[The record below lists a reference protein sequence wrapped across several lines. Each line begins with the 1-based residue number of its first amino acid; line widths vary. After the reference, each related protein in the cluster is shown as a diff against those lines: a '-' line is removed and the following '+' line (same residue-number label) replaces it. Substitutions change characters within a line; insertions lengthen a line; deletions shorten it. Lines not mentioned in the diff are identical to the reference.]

1 MKKILVLLL
10 TVCCFTSIFATTACK
25 STKNGS
31 ITIAVPDG
39 APVLALY
46 SLMENVNVLENY
58 EIKYR
63 VLSGAE
69 NIGKT
74 LISGQA
80 DCAVM
85 PVNVASKLYNA
96 GNDLKL
102 ASVNVFGVL
111 YMVGKT
117 PLDDEQL
124 KGKVIA
130 TIGKGATPDL
140 SLKIVLQ
147 AEDIEWVDSDVAVQ
161 DKVALSYV
169 ADAPTAMRMLAKGD
183 ADYAILGEPVA
194 TTACNNLKAQIVMD
208 IQQKWAE
215 VVGDNTFVQAGLVM
229 RSNVYENTELAN
241 ALLDRLSRNK
251 DIILSRADKVK
262 ATIQK
267 FGSSLQADFTTE
279 MLERCNLGC
288 ALSSDIRPSVEK
300 YFNAVLA
307 FDAQF
312 IGGKLPDDGF
322 YYGLN

>member
-1 MKKILVLLL
+1 MKKLLVLLL

-117 PLDDEQL
+117 PLDGDEQL

-140 SLKIVLQ
+140 SLKI
-147 AEDIEWVDSDVAVQ
+147 VAVQ

-194 TTACNNLKAQIVMD
+194 TTACNNLKAQVVMD

-215 VVGDNTFVQAGLVM
+215 VVGENTFVQAGLVM

-288 ALSSDIRPSVEK
+288 APASDIRPSIEK

>member
-1 MKKILVLLL
+1 MKKLLVLLL

-117 PLDDEQL
+117 PLDGDEQL

-140 SLKIVLQ
+140 SLKIV
-147 AEDIEWVDSDVAVQ
+147 
-161 DKVALSYV
+161 Y
-169 ADAPTAMRMLAKGD
+169 

-215 VVGDNTFVQAGLVM
+215 VVGENTFVQAGLVM

-288 ALSSDIRPSVEK
+288 APASDIRPSIEK